1 MFFTLITVCVKS
13 MYTHLNPSD
22 CVVVQRLPGKFVA
35 VEQSLHKVRHA
46 SHVILQC
53 LKAERVNS
61 L

>member
-1 MFFTLITVCVKS
+1 

-35 VEQSLHKVRHA
+35 VEQSLHRVRHA

-53 LKAERVNS
+53 LKAEWVNS